1 MFLTGFGEKMTVCW
15 WSACWWQY
23 VCDLRSKILDPR
35 CECRKDRSKK
45 SIFIY
50 VKFDAR
56 TCVHAHKYVHVPVQA
71 LAGGEVDVCCGVFTC
86 LYVGEYYVLILY
98 FRNCFQKKKKK
109 KKKKKFSER

>member
-35 CECRKDRSKK
+35 CECRKDRRSKK

-50 VKFDAR
+50 VKFDAH
-56 TCVHAHKYVHVPVQA
+56 TQICACTVQA
-71 LAGGEVDVCCGVFTC
+71 LAGGEVDVCCLFTC
-86 LYVGEYYVLILY
+86 LYVGEYSLIL
-98 FRNCFQKKKKK
+98 K
-109 KKKKKFSER
+109 